1 MKKIVAVLLS
11 AILCLAF
18 VSCKGNENK
27 VKKDEFKI
35 HITNMTNENI
45 KGINLY
51 YSVAGKEAG
60 NVYVGKGNDAEILNG
75 ESIVVTVLKEDFKD
89 FESLLSFRADCDV
102 INAQD
107 KSVDSINAI
116 RLDAEYGEMY
126 YYMLDGTSL
135 TGFHLSKLSQPIENN

>member
-1 MKKIVAVLLS
+1 MKKIISVLLL
-11 AILCLAF
+11 AVVCLTF
-18 VSCKGNENK
+18 VSCKENENK

-35 HITNMTNENI
+35 HITNMTNESI

-60 NVYVGKGNDAEILNG
+60 NVYIGKGNGAEILNG
-75 ESIVVTVLKEDFKD
+75 ESVVVTVLKEDFKE
-89 FESLLSFRADCDV
+89 FESLFSFRADCDV
-102 INAQD
+102 VNAQNEN
-107 KSVDSINAI
+107 VDSINAI

-135 TGFHLSKLSQPIENN
+135 TGFHLSKLSQPIENK